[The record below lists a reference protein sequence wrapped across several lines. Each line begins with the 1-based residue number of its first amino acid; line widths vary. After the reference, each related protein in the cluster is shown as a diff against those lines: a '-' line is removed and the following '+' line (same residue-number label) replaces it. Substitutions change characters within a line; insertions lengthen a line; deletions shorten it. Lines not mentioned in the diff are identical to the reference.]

1 MPGKTHRIGKS
12 LITLQKAF
20 GDEENCLMFLEV
32 ARWPKGVR
40 CLKCNGDK
48 VAKFVTGKT
57 KRMQFR
63 KSVGAMVEVETP
75 ARHLYKCQNPEC
87 GHNFSVTA
95 GTIFNDTHLPL
106 TTWFLAIGLMLN
118 AKKGLSAKQMERDL
132 DVSYKTTWYLCH
144 RIRKAMDEGMSL
156 FTGVVEVDETY
167 IGGAYDRRR
176 KRGPHEKQAVFGA
189 VQRATAEDHSKVR
202 AFKIP
207 TNSTAILTGAVKG
220 NVSAKAELLISDE
233 WRGYKAV
240 GKEYRHETVKHIE
253 LEYKRKGDPR
263 NIHTNSVEGFWSLF
277 QRGLIG
283 SFHQVSVKHLGRYI
297 NEFEYRFNHRRD
309 EELFAQTI
317 INLVIQSGIR
327 YKQLTAKVSEETF
340 ESSVSNEPF

>member
-1 MPGKTHRIGKS
+1 MPGKTHRIGLS
-12 LITLQKAF
+12 LIDIDRAF
-20 GDEENCLMFLEV
+20 STEENCLAYWEV

-48 VAKFVTGKT
+48 ISKFSTKESTRKRFSAKLKKT
-57 KRMQFR
+57 
-63 KSVGAMVEVETP
+63 VEVKVP
-75 ARHLYKCQNPEC
+75 PRHLYQCLNPEC
-87 GHNFSVTA
+87 GQQFSPTV
-95 GTIFNDTHLPL
+95 GTVFNDTHLPL
-106 TTWFLAIGLMLN
+106 TTWFKAICLMLN

-132 DVSYKTTWYLCH
+132 GVSYKTAWYLCH

-220 NVSAKAELLISDE
+220 NVSVKAELLISDE

-297 NEFEYRFNHRRD
+297 NEFEYRFNHRHD
-309 EELFAQTI
+309 VELFAQTV
-317 INLVIQSGIR
+317 INLAIQTGIR
-327 YKQLTAKVSEETF
+327 YKALTAKVSEEPF
-340 ESSVSNEPF
+340 ESPVSNEPF